1 MDLNQPV
8 ETIHEAGKSQLFVSY
23 ATARDAVLRETC
35 RFTIPPVARQETRS
49 LLAPLP
55 AQSRS
60 VLHVLEE
67 PHGTPLYRHPALLYQ
82 ASVTMFQISL
92 LFLTFALLDPS

>member
-1 MDLNQPV
+1 HMESLRNSVKHPL
-8 ETIHEAGKSQLFVSY
+8 EAIKVY

-35 RFTIPPVARQETRS
+35 RFTIPPVARQDTRS
-49 LLAPLP
+49 LFAPLP
-55 AQSRS
+55 AHSRS

-67 PHGTPLYRHPALLYQ
+67 PHGISLYRHPDLFYQ

-92 LFLTFALLDPS
+92 LFLTFALENLS